1 MISASS
7 IARFSIA
14 FSIHQNGSVEI
25 LQSCNF
31 EPGPRDVRFTV
42 IAIDGGGLSD
52 AADVHITIT
61 DINEFSL
68 QFQPFPFQ

>member
-25 LQSCNF
+25 LQPYNF

-42 IAIDGGGLSD
+42 IAIDSGGLSD